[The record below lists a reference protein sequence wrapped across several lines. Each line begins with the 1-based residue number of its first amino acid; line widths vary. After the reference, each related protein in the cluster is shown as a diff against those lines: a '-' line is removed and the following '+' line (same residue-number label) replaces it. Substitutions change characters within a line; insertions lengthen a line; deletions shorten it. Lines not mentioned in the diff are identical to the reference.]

1 MALPTR
7 YIPGCFG
14 MPRDVP
20 HWRGAESMLATT
32 ASVVK
37 HPTFSTPEQAS
48 CAQAIDRS
56 LATFW
61 ALVERLHAAADQRQ
75 PIHHVEETIFRDLL
89 AMGLNLLCA
98 FLALS
103 GDGDVGPELTV
114 PGDGPDDPPQVLP
127 RLDEPRGRPY
137 LSIFGATEIERIGY
151 GHDRLEAAP
160 LDARL
165 HLPRRQYS
173 YLLQQWL
180 GVFVVDDAHAEA
192 IKKLGT
198 ILGLEIAVKASEDLN
213 REQGGDV
220 EPFQNHLPTPE
231 PTEEGPLLVVTAD
244 CKGVPLVRKAL
255 PPEATTDT
263 PLPELANPRRGK
275 GEKANK
281 KKMAAVGAVYTI
293 EPFVRTANEVI
304 DEVMREQ
311 AAERRPQ
318 PTHKRVRADLL
329 VGKVALFLWLAD
341 EVIRR
346 NPTATKPLIFLSDGE
361 RALHD
366 RQGEYLPENVICVL
380 DLFHVMERLWKVAWC
395 FFEESTQKR
404 EAHQWVEKELR
415 MLLEGK
421 VGYVVSGLRQM
432 MTKRGLKGTR
442 RKTVREVSG
451 YFERNRARMRYD
463 AYLAAGYPIGS
474 GVVEGACRHLVKDRL
489 ERAGMRWHPDGAQA
503 MLNLR
508 ATYLN
513 GEWEPFWA
521 YHVEQEDEQ
530 LYSSFHEIQPSK

>member
-1 MALPTR
+1 MAPPNAVHSWVLV
-7 YIPGCFG
+7 ISK
-14 MPRDVP
+14 DVP
-20 HWRGAESMLATT
+20 HRRGTKSMLATI
-32 ASVVK
+32 APAVK
-37 HPTFSTPEQAS
+37 LQTYSTPEQAG
-48 CAQAIDRS
+48 CAKAVDRS
-56 LATFW
+56 LTIFW
-61 ALVERLHAAADQRQ
+61 TLVERLHCAAEQQQ
-75 PIHHVEETIFRDLL
+75 PIHQIEEAIFRELL
-89 AMGLNLLCA
+89 AMGRELLQA

-103 GDGDVGPELTV
+103 GDGDVGPNLTV
-114 PGDGPDDPPQVLP
+114 IGDGPDDPPQVLP
-127 RLDEPRGRPY
+127 RLDQPRSRPY
-137 LSIFGATEIERIGY
+137 LSIFGAVEIERVGY

-173 YLLQQWL
+173 YLFQQWL

-192 IKKLGT
+192 IKKLET

-213 REQGGDV
+213 REQGSDV

-231 PTEEGPLLVVTAD
+231 STQEGPILVVTAD

-255 PPEATTDT
+255 PPEETVET

-293 EPFVRTANEVI
+293 EPFVRSADEVI
-304 DEVMREQ
+304 DEVMREK
-311 AAERRPQ
+311 AAKRRPK
-318 PTHKRVRADLL
+318 PTHKRVRAELL
-329 VGKVALFLWLAD
+329 VGKVALFVWLAD
-341 EVIRR
+341 EVVRR
-346 NPTATKPLIFLSDGE
+346 NSTGTKPLVFLSDGE

-366 RQGEYLPENVICVL
+366 RQSEYLPENVTCIL
-380 DLFHVMERLWKVAWC
+380 DLFHVMERLWKAAWC
-395 FFEESTQKR
+395 FFEEATQKR

-421 VGYVVSGLRQM
+421 VRYVVSGLRQM
-432 MTKRGLKGTR
+432 MTKRKLKGTR
-442 RKTVREVSG
+442 RKMIREVTG
-451 YFERNRARMRYD
+451 YIERNQARMKYD
-463 AYLAAGYPIGS
+463 EYLAAGYPIGS

-513 GEWEPFWA
+513 GEWDSFWS
-521 YHVEQEDEQ
+521 YHVEQEDER
-530 LYSSFHEIQPSK
+530 LYRKFGETG